1 MRVRSL
7 RKVLVVAACFAF
19 VAALTRP
26 AQAFPTSGGGRASC
40 TGCHGTQREAA
51 IPSFLQITAKPG
63 DVIPLTINLT
73 NGADSYSAS
82 LAGLGA
88 PGLAG
93 FTPDPAWSNHFATG
107 TFNTDPQ
114 YGGPFFALSDGGVAY
129 QGPVS
134 HFFNL
139 RLAANTLSGT
149 YPLTFTVSG
158 SGAEGLW
165 RDSNPFTLTV
175 VPEPTAFA
183 LAATGAAV
191 GLLYWR
197 KRRRRAGS

>member
-1 MRVRSL
+1 MRFRFL

-19 VAALTRP
+19 VAALART

-51 IPSFLQITAKPG
+51 IPSFLQLTARPG
-63 DVIPLTINLT
+63 DLLPLTINLT

-88 PGLAG
+88 AGLAG
-93 FTPDPAWSNHFATG
+93 FTPDSAWTNHVAPG
-107 TFNTDPQ
+107 TFNADPQ
-114 YGGPFFALSDGGVAY
+114 YGGPFFSLSDGGVAY

-139 RLAANTLSGT
+139 RLAANTQPGT
-149 YPLTFTVSG
+149 YPLTFTVAG

-165 RDSNPFTLTV
+165 RDSNAFSLTV
-175 VPEPTAFA
+175 VPEPTAFV
-183 LAATGAAV
+183 LATAGIAV
-191 GLLYWR
+191 GAILW
-197 KRRRRAGS
+197 KRRRRRWYG

>member
-1 MRVRSL
+1 
-7 RKVLVVAACFAF
+7 VLLAAACFAF
-19 VAALTRP
+19 VAALTRT

-40 TGCHGTQREAA
+40 TGCHGTLREAA
-51 IPSFLQITAKPG
+51 IPSFLQLTAQPG
-63 DVIPLTINLT
+63 DLVPLTINLT
-73 NGADSYSAS
+73 NGADAYSAS

-88 PGLAG
+88 QGLAG
-93 FTPDPAWSNHFATG
+93 FTPDPAWTNHFTAG

-114 YGGPFFALSDGGVAY
+114 YGGPYFAISDSGVPF

-139 RLAANTLSGT
+139 QLAANTQPGT

-175 VPEPTAFA
+175 VPEPTGFA

-191 GLLYWR
+191 GFLYWR
-197 KRRRRAGS
+197 KRRRGDRG